1 MIIGKAISPLT
12 LKKKSNGGGG
22 TDADA
27 QAFITATGITGTN
40 ATATNQLVIDLK
52 NANIWAKMKCVY
64 PLVGGTA
71 TSHKF
76 NLLNPVDSNAANR
89 LVFAGG
95 VTHSST
101 GVLFGGV
108 NGWADTFMNLSTNF
122 TAYDIHL
129 SANINSDWVG
139 TLQQGH
145 IGANASATS
154 CNRLTATLST
164 NESSLLGGTSTGT
177 YGVLKTVTST
187 THKGFWCG
195 SRLSTTS
202 HNLIDPTGTI
212 TANTTTI
219 TSTQPNLT
227 IGLGCRRGTTNDF
240 YSGFGYS
247 FFSAGVGL
255 TTTELTAFKTAVNNF
270 QTTLGRI

>member
-1 MIIGKAISPLT
+1 MIIGKAISPFALR
-12 LKKKSNGGGG
+12 KKGSVP

-27 QAFITATGITGTN
+27 QLFITATGITGTN
-40 ATATNQLVIDLK
+40 ATATNQLVVDLK
-52 NANIWAKMKCVY
+52 AANIWSKMKCVY

-76 NLLNPVDSNAANR
+76 NLLNPVDSNAAYR

-108 NGWADTFMNLSTNF
+108 NGWADTFLNMSTNF

-139 TLQQGH
+139 TLEQGH
-145 IGANASATS
+145 IGAMTS
-154 CNRLTATLST
+154 TSVNNRLSAPTSITENSYFPR
-164 NESSLLGGTSTGT
+164 SSPAIS
-177 YGVLKTVTST
+177 KAVTST

-195 SRLSTTS
+195 SR
-202 HNLIDPTGTI
+202 
-212 TANTTTI
+212 TANNVHNFI
-219 TSTQPNLT
+219 GPNGVINSETSIVTGSQANVT
-227 IGLGCRRGTTNDF
+227 MGLGCRRGTTNDF

-255 TTTELTAFKTAVNNF
+255 TTTEMTALKTAVNNF

>member
-1 MIIGKAISPLT
+1 MIIGNAISVCDLR
-12 LKKKSNGGGG
+12 KKGSVP

-27 QAFITATGITGTN
+27 QAFITATGISGTN

-52 NANIWAKMKCVY
+52 NANIWSKMKCVY

-76 NLLNPVDSNAANR
+76 NLKDPRDLDAANR

-108 NGWADTFMNLSTNF
+108 NGWVDTFMNMSTNF

-139 TLQQGH
+139 ILSQGH
-145 IGANASATS
+145 IGANAGATS
-154 CNRLTATLST
+154 CNRLGATSAT
-164 NESSLLGGTSTGT
+164 NETSLLGGTTAGT

-212 TANTTTI
+212 TANTTTV

>member
-1 MIIGKAISPLT
+1 MIIGKAISPFRI
-12 LKKKSNGGGG
+12 KRRNGTVP

-27 QAFITATGITGTN
+27 QAFITASGISGTE

-52 NANIWAKMKCVY
+52 AANIWTKMKAVY

-76 NLLNPVDSNAANR
+76 NLLNPVDSNGAYR

-101 GVLFGGV
+101 GILFGGV
-108 NGWADTFMNLSTNF
+108 NGWADTFMNMSTNF

-129 SANINSDWVG
+129 AANINSDWVG

-145 IGANASATS
+145 IGANAGATS
-154 CNRLTATLST
+154 CNRLGA
-164 NESSLLGGTSTGT
+164 NSSILETSLFGGTSATT
-177 YGVLKTVTST
+177 YGVNTTVTST

-195 SRLSTTS
+195 SRLSNTS
-202 HNLIDPTGTI
+202 FNLINPTGTI
-212 TANTTTI
+212 TANTTNGA
-219 TSTQPNLT
+219 STQPNLT
-227 IGLGCRRGTTNDF
+227 IGLGCRRGATNDY

-247 FFSAGVGL
+247 FFSAGLGL

-270 QTTLGRI
+270 QTTLGRS

>member
-1 MIIGKAISPLT
+1 MIIGNAISVCDLR
-12 LKKKSNGGGG
+12 KKGSVP

-40 ATATNQLVIDLK
+40 ATATNKLVVDLK
-52 NANIWAKMKCVY
+52 AANIWTKMKAVY

-76 NLLNPVDSNAANR
+76 NLLNPVDSNGAFR

-95 VTHSST
+95 LTHSSN
-101 GVLFGGV
+101 GILGGGV
-108 NGWADTFMNLSTNF
+108 NGWANTFLIPSTSLTLNNNHVSCNIY
-122 TAYDIHL
+122 TDSISASTQSHI
-129 SANINSDWVG
+129 SAN
-139 TLQQGH
+139 Q
-145 IGANASATS
+145 SATAI
-154 CNRLTATLST
+154 NQL
-164 NESSLLGGTSTGT
+164 SSLGTTSEVSYNGSATASIS
-177 YGVLKTVTST
+177 KTVTST

-212 TANTTTI
+212 TANTTTV
-219 TSTQPNLT
+219 TSTLPTLT
-227 IGLGCRRGTTNDF
+227 VGLLCRRAASTDQ
-240 YSGFGYS
+240 YSSFGYS
-247 FFSAGVGL
+247 FFSIGDGL

>member
-1 MIIGKAISPLT
+1 MIIGKAISPFALR
-12 LKKKSNGGGG
+12 KKGSVP

-40 ATATNQLVIDLK
+40 ATATNQLVVDLK
-52 NANIWAKMKCVY
+52 AANIWTKMKAVY

-76 NLLNPVDSNAANR
+76 NLLNPVDSNAAFR

-95 VTHSST
+95 LTHSSN
-101 GVLFGGV
+101 GILGGGV
-108 NGWADTFMNLSTNF
+108 NGWANTFLIPSTSLTLNNN
-122 TAYDIHL
+122 HV
-129 SANINSDWVG
+129 SANITSDF
-139 TLQQGH
+139 
-145 IGANASATS
+145 IGAGTQVHISSNQTASAINQIS
-154 CNRLTATLST
+154 SLSNVSLASYNGSSTATVT
-164 NESSLLGGTSTGT
+164 
-177 YGVLKTVTST
+177 KTVTST

-195 SRLSTTS
+195 SRTANNV

-212 TANTTTI
+212 TSNTTTV
-219 TSTQPNLT
+219 TSTLPTLSV
-227 IGLGCRRGTTNDF
+227 GLLCRRAASTDQ

-247 FFSAGVGL
+247 FFSIGNGL

-270 QTTLGRI
+270 QTTLGRL

>member
-1 MIIGKAISPLT
+1 MIIGNAISVCDLR
-12 LKKKSNGGGG
+12 KKRNG

-27 QAFITATGITGTN
+27 QAFITATGISGTN
-40 ATATNQLVIDLK
+40 ATATNQLVVDLK
-52 NANIWAKMKCVY
+52 AANIWTKMKAVY
-64 PLVGGTA
+64 PLVGGSA

-76 NLLNPVDSNAANR
+76 NLLNPVDSNAAYR

-108 NGWADTFMNLSTNF
+108 NGWADTFLNMSTNF

-129 SANINSDWVG
+129 SANVNSDFVG
-139 TLQQGH
+139 TLAQGH
-145 IGANASATS
+145 IGAMATS
-154 CNRLTATLST
+154 TSVNRLGSTGAT
-164 NESSLLGGTSTGT
+164 NESSYLGGSSVGT
-177 YGVLKTVTST
+177 YGVSKTVTST

-212 TANTTTI
+212 TANTTTV

-227 IGLGCRRGTTNDF
+227 IGLGCRRGATNDY

-247 FFSAGVGL
+247 FFSAGLGL

>member
-1 MIIGKAISPLT
+1 MIIGNAISVCDLR
-12 LKKKSNGGGG
+12 KKRNG

-40 ATATNQLVIDLK
+40 ATAINTLVTDLK
-52 NANIWAKMKCVY
+52 SANIWAKMKAVY
-64 PLVGGTA
+64 PLVGGSA

-76 NLLNPVDSNAANR
+76 NLLNPVDSNGAYR

-101 GVLFGGV
+101 GILFGGV
-108 NGWADTFMNLSTNF
+108 NGWADTFLNMSTDYLN
-122 TAYDIHL
+122 AYDIHL

-139 TLQQGH
+139 TLIQNH
-145 IGANASATS
+145 IGANSSTSSTNRLGAISAT
-154 CNRLTATLST
+154 
-164 NESSLLGGTSTGT
+164 NETSYLGRTTPSIS
-177 YGVLKTVTST
+177 KTVTST

-195 SRLSTTS
+195 SRTANNA

-212 TANTTTI
+212 TSETSII
-219 TSTQPNLT
+219 TSTLPTVT
-227 IGLGCRRGTTNDF
+227 IGLGCRRSTTNDY

-247 FFSAGVGL
+247 FFSAGLGL

-270 QTTLGRI
+270 QTTLGRL